1 MAQRDDPT
9 RPLFM
14 ISIAAE
20 LAAMHPQTL
29 RLYER
34 RGLVQPRR
42 SAKNTRLYSLADV
55 DRLQRIQ
62 ELTELGLNL
71 AGVERV
77 LALEA
82 QVATMR
88 AQMARLEERTGA
100 RGRRA
105 ARRGAAGRALDA
117 PRPRAGEP
125 HGDRA
130 RGQAPPLGAHAPCRR
145 CRRGAASLPGGAPTT
160 SFRRHKGRRHGR
172 DASSQN
178 GRARRSRRPRAWS
191 AAAPATCSAPST
203 C

>member
-42 SAKNTRLYSLADV
+42 SAKNTRLYSQADV

-82 QVATMR
+82 QVAAMSDEVAHLET
-88 AQMARLEERTGA
+88 RLA
-100 RGRRA
+100 RA
-105 ARRGAAGRALDA
+105 ADELRAAVRAAERSTRRDLVPVSHMAVVRVGK
-117 PRPRAGEP
+117 
-125 HGDRA
+125 
-130 RGQAPPLGAHAPCRR
+130 RR
-145 CRRGAASLPGGAPTT
+145 R
-160 SFRRHKGRRHGR
+160 
-172 DASSQN
+172 
-178 GRARRSRRPRAWS
+178 
-191 AAAPATCSAPST
+191 
-203 C
+203 